1 VNSKYSCMFEV
12 LERTND
18 QNKHQMKNLQLSQ
31 KEIKLLTKALRT
43 RMNHESDD
51 DAYIEFMKLKDMLE
65 KVIS

>member
-1 VNSKYSCMFEV
+1 
-12 LERTND
+12 
-18 QNKHQMKNLQLSQ
+18 MKNLQLSQ

-43 RMNHESDD
+43 RMNHERDD